1 MITKEELGKQLKV
14 ISQNAW
20 KAEMNVTINS
30 MVEWI
35 VRETFEQVLFPYL
48 EDLEFSIA
56 ELQVQ
61 LTTLESALEESHKL
75 NENKFKDLEHGK
87 NGRVPQPKR
96 DAKANG
102 KGARNGTEEAGASP
116 S

>member
-61 LTTLESALEESHKL
+61 LTTLQAALELAHK
-75 NENKFKDLEHGK
+75 EQEHGK

-102 KGARNGTEEAGASP
+102 KGARNGTEEAGASL

>member
-61 LTTLESALEESHKL
+61 LTTLESALED
-75 NENKFKDLEHGK
+75 KFKDLEHGK

-102 KGARNGTEEAGASP
+102 KGARNGTEEAGASL